1 VDVAEDDEAFKVVG
15 GLPPGSSVEK
25 RSRELGASSRCSGL
39 LPSSRKLVFL
49 CSGSGQQV
57 ERAKVLFA
65 K

>member
-39 LPSSRKLVFL
+39 LPSDPALLLRVRSA
-49 CSGSGQQV
+49 G
-57 ERAKVLFA
+57 
-65 K
+65 